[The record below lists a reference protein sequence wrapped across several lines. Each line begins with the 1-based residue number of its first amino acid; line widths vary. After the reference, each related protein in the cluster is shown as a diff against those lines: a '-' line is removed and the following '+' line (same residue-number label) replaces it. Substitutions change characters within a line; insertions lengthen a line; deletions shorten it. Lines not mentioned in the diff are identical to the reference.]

1 MSEEEKGA
9 AGLLG
14 QCGDAAVVTAGWCR
28 GEGARWMEERWLAA
42 VGRARKGA
50 LGGKGGHGLA
60 LGADSGVNGG
70 VGRRANRERERE
82 RERERDQQETD
93 R

>member
-1 MSEEEKGA
+1 MCVSEEEKGA

-42 VGRARKGA
+42 VRRARRQGRRKGA

-70 VGRRANRERERE
+70 VGRRAK
-82 RERERDQQETD
+82 RERERDQ
-93 R
+93 